1 MRLTLAPGPLP
12 WPQHNPSAASLL
24 LSPTQWFN
32 KSLAQQHA
40 NQLTRPLSY
49 HCFCQIPIGQPHHR
63 SLWQRNCCHPCQP
76 YNGNITWLCQF
87 FSTKQRRVC
96 SKLSFC
102 AWFPTFK
109 LAHLEGFVRLMSTSR
124 ASLNNFGG
132 IKTSSSA
139 RKRVQNN
146 PPHTKKT
153 ESEPLETGLLS
164 ELIFFMAQI
173 FIWVRNFIRSLCA
186 YWPRFVPGS
195 KAFWFDNT
203 FRNALPWDTR

>member
-1 MRLTLAPGPLP
+1 MFFKRQVLVQINLGVKP
-12 WPQHNPSAASLL
+12 
-24 LSPTQWFN
+24 
-32 KSLAQQHA
+32 
-40 NQLTRPLSY
+40 
-49 HCFCQIPIGQPHHR
+49 CQ
-63 SLWQRNCCHPCQP
+63 PCQP

-87 FSTKQRRVC
+87 FSKKQRRVC
-96 SKLSFC
+96 SKLGFC
-102 AWFPTFK
+102 AWLPTFK

-146 PPHTKKT
+146 PPHTKKNRIGT
-153 ESEPLETGLLS
+153 VGNR
-164 ELIFFMAQI
+164 IVIGIDFFHGTD
-173 FIWVRNFIRSLCA
+173 FIRVRNFICSLCA
-186 YWPRFVPGS
+186 CWPRFVPGS